1 MISVEF
7 GVTVSMFALVA
18 TPGTPKGL
26 QFRGLNQP
34 LEIVPVQLDWA
45 CAETVDAA
53 SSAMVASNPDERN
66 LQAVRARD
74 VVTPEHLASANSDT
88 PNDNDKGASADA
100 ARSQDFRRFAPTLV
114 STRR

>member
-7 GVTVSMFALVA
+7 GVTVSMFAFVA

-53 SSAMVASNPDERN
+53 SSAMVATNPDERN
-66 LQAVRARD
+66 LQAVRA
-74 VVTPEHLASANSDT
+74 PEHVACADSDT

-100 ARSQDFRRFAPTLV
+100 ARSQDFRRFAP
-114 STRR
+114 